1 MSTGTPP
8 GPRWKSFL
16 ADSFRRRDVKQ
27 LVGILLIVG
36 LATLYSRWD
45 LARKEALLRPE
56 GARQESE
63 LLQPG
68 SRPDFDCLT
77 EVRSGREYG
86 WFGKFWGTVRVY
98 IREKD
103 DRLMASFRGVEFF
116 YRLDDGVW
124 AQTDS
129 ASIVTPEH
137 ILEAYGAFE
146 EAGLEVDEDAYLL
159 KKH

>member
-1 MSTGTPP
+1 MSAGTAP
-8 GPRWKSFL
+8 GPRWKSFV
-16 ADSFRRRDVKQ
+16 ADTFRRRDVKQ
-27 LVGILLIVG
+27 LVGILLIAG
-36 LATLYSRWD
+36 LATIYSRWD
-45 LARKEALLRPE
+45 LARKDALLLPE
-56 GARQESE
+56 GTRQEAE
-63 LLQPG
+63 FLQPG
-68 SRPDFDCLT
+68 SRADFDCLT

-103 DRLMASFRGVEFF
+103 DRLMTSFRGFEFF
-116 YRLDDGVW
+116 YRLENGVW
-124 AQTDS
+124 TQTDS